1 MSFPNFL
8 TFHSIPVFLEASGEK
23 ATPTFNMVAYTGGKM
38 RVDGFPHPVV
48 VEFSGLEISSQSIP
62 IRLDHKPYQ
71 GVGHTTKIAIAN
83 NELMAEGLISRDT
96 NWARDV
102 ANSGTKGFP
111 WKASIGGPIL
121 EAEFVPQ
128 GNFVEVNGQKFEGP
142 VHVIRKMTLK
152 EISFVDNAADSNTSA
167 TVQAQ
172 NKTEDIPTSSATAYS
187 MPTPAILEGNVI
199 EDFQKQIR
207 AAALEETNRIETIR
221 SIANGEQ
228 SELEA
233 KAIKEGWSPDKF
245 ELHFLRSAR
254 PTQTPPRAEPQ
265 RPMQLVL
272 EAIAMQAGGLSLHT
286 MEKRYSEPVLEAAD
300 KYRGVKLLEFC
311 EIAHGQ
317 PLPRYASN
325 SCDWIQAAF
334 STTSLPNLLTS
345 IANKMLLEGYNYID
359 DSWRR
364 ICKIA
369 SVNNFQQHSRHRMI
383 GEFKFEKIGEGGEL
397 KHGKLSEQKYTQ
409 KADTYGIM
417 FGLTREMIINDDL
430 SALSDVP
437 RNVGL
442 GAGEAITDKVWEL
455 LLSNP
460 TIDDGKAFFHKDH
473 KNYQDG
479 AGTTLNVDGL
489 TLAEIAFMEQTKPN
503 GRPLGLPASILLVP
517 TALKVVAEMLMK
529 ATTLNETTPENVPKV
544 NTNPH
549 TGKYE
554 VVSTSYLSNAGFKNS
569 SSKAWYLFADPNR
582 VPALEVAFLGGQ
594 DRPTVERADADF
606 NTLGFQYRGYLDFGV
621 KEQDHRGALKMKGE
635 A

>member
-172 NKTEDIPTSSATAYS
+172 NKTEGIPAPTAMATYS

-221 SIANGEQ
+221 TIANGEQ

-233 KAIKEGWSPDKF
+233 KAIKEGWTADKF

-254 PTQTPPRAEPQ
+254 PTQTPQRTEPQ
-265 RPMQLVL
+265 RQ
-272 EAIAMQAGGLSLHT
+272 
-286 MEKRYSEPVLEAAD
+286 
-300 KYRGVKLLEFC
+300 
-311 EIAHGQ
+311 
-317 PLPRYASN
+317 
-325 SCDWIQAAF
+325 
-334 STTSLPNLLTS
+334 
-345 IANKMLLEGYNYID
+345 
-359 DSWRR
+359 
-364 ICKIA
+364 
-369 SVNNFQQHSRHRMI
+369 
-383 GEFKFEKIGEGGEL
+383 
-397 KHGKLSEQKYTQ
+397 
-409 KADTYGIM
+409 
-417 FGLTREMIINDDL
+417 
-430 SALSDVP
+430 
-437 RNVGL
+437 
-442 GAGEAITDKVWEL
+442 
-455 LLSNP
+455 
-460 TIDDGKAFFHKDH
+460 
-473 KNYQDG
+473 
-479 AGTTLNVDGL
+479 
-489 TLAEIAFMEQTKPN
+489 
-503 GRPLGLPASILLVP
+503 
-517 TALKVVAEMLMK
+517 
-529 ATTLNETTPENVPKV
+529 
-544 NTNPH
+544 
-549 TGKYE
+549 
-554 VVSTSYLSNAGFKNS
+554 GF
-569 SSKAWYLFADPNR
+569 
-582 VPALEVAFLGGQ
+582 
-594 DRPTVERADADF
+594 
-606 NTLGFQYRGYLDFGV
+606 
-621 KEQDHRGALKMKGE
+621 
-635 A
+635 